1 MGRLTIQDIAV
12 VLAEKSGLSKRDAR
26 QFVTSF
32 FDVVQ
37 SGLQRDKLV
46 KIKGLGTF
54 KVIDV
59 DARESVNVNTG
70 ERVLIDG
77 HAKISF
83 IPDAAMKELVNKP
96 FSGFETVILNDGISF
111 DDVAVEEEPETQN
124 NTNEEETNETEVL
137 APEDAPAK
145 IMPLTAE
152 TADSEE
158 ETVEESIADDTPAVE
173 NNPVEEKG
181 PVEEEAPAEEEIPVK
196 EEDPVEEKP
205 SVEEKTPLEE
215 KAPVEEKN
223 DMEQPTEKKSSSWWL
238 WLLMALVACVISFIM
253 GYRLGFQN
261 SSTVFAKLIKD
272 VPPADTV
279 IITKYDTIV
288 VLQKDTMTSK
298 TDTVEQKKQE
308 VSVVPPVS
316 SKPVEPASTKPA
328 SAKPATAKPVSSDYK
343 KYEAMDARVRTGAY
357 AITGVDHVE
366 KVRPGDTVERI
377 ARRTLGAD
385 MSCYIEVLNG
395 IKKDTPLRE
404 GQSIKIPK
412 LILKKKLKNME
423 NK

>member
-12 VLAEKSGLSKRDAR
+12 VLAEKSGLSKKDAR

-158 ETVEESIADDTPAVE
+158 ETVEESIADDTPAEE
-173 NNPVEEKG
+173 NNPVEE
-181 PVEEEAPAEEEIPVK
+181 EAPVEEEIPVK
-196 EEDPVEEKP
+196 EEDPV
-205 SVEEKTPLEE
+205 EE

-279 IITKYDTIV
+279 FITKYDTIV
-288 VLQKDTMTSK
+288 VLQKDTMTSI

-316 SKPVEPASTKPA
+316 SKPVEPASTKPASTKPASTKPA

-395 IKKDTPLRE
+395 IKKDTPLKE